1 VIVMQPSVSLAQQ
14 LPTASSSMPR
24 ASTPLVGGK
33 LPSAT
38 TAFGDALGKLLAA
51 VAANQPTLP
60 ADAATEIAQATD
72 DPSASVPTPQPGQ
85 TPPGPPVVYALPLP
99 QTAIRA
105 QSDTGTA
112 KAPPESQPV
121 RRDRPMRATS
131 VSVPVDQQV
140 LPADVHQ
147 LTVATPPADST
158 PENAAPTATRQ
169 DAEAPEQMEAV
180 KTAPWPP
187 PQDAEAGTPAQSAA
201 LPPLPAALPETATQ
215 STPSNLAAAMSPSQA
230 ASPAAQLAPALVQMG
245 PAPETAT
252 RAPSDTLEHAAL
264 ATPRQHAEAPE
275 QTDAVKAAP
284 SPQTDGA
291 PTAPTAVSVDAT
303 SSQPPHDAQAA
314 ALAQSVALPVGE
326 LKPSVPAALP
336 EAATQSTPSKL
347 ATAISPSP
355 APSPAAPL
363 APAAFAPL
371 PPETAV
377 RAPSDAGTSKAPPES
392 QPVRRGTYPRA
403 TSVSVSVDQQALPTD
418 AQPLPATPP
427 LHASTPEHAAP
438 EAPRQYVEAPEQNEA
453 VKAASSAQATSVL
466 VDATP
471 SLPPQAAEAAAPAQS
486 AAPPV
491 VELKPWVPAALPET
505 AAQSTPSN
513 LATAISPSPA
523 ASLSAQVAPA
533 ASARLLPE
541 TAIRAPSDAGTS
553 KAPQPLPVATP
564 LPRSTPENAAPASP
578 RQHAEAP
585 EQKEAVKATP
595 SPQTVDAAARPASLP
610 VDATSS
616 MPPQDTQAATHA
628 QSAALPAV
636 ELTPQMTAA
645 LPETVALSTPSSLI
659 TDAASPSH
667 AASPAAQLAPALVQ
681 MGHAPDG
688 AQRLTVRLDPPEL
701 GLVQVR
707 IDRPAEAAARVEIT
721 VEKPETLTLLLR
733 NQPQLQHA
741 LDLAGV
747 PAEGR
752 SVTFHV
758 ASPEPSR
765 NSEPATAPAPGVA
778 AGGLSGDGSHG
789 APRQGGQSGRQQT
802 SAQDGSET
810 EFTPIGPT
818 GWLRGGLDITA

>member
-85 TPPGPPVVYALPLP
+85 TPPGAPVVYALPLP

-105 QSDTGTA
+105 PSDTGTA

-169 DAEAPEQMEAV
+169 DGEAPEQMEAV

-215 STPSNLAAAMSPSQA
+215 STPSNLAAAMSRSQA
-230 ASPAAQLAPALVQMG
+230 ALPAAQLAPALVQMG
-245 PAPETAT
+245 RAPETAT

-438 EAPRQYVEAPEQNEA
+438 EAPRQHVEAPEQNEA

-491 VELKPWVPAALPET
+491 VELKPWEPAALPET

-533 ASARLLPE
+533 ASAPLLPE

-564 LPRSTPENAAPASP
+564 LPRSTPENATPASP

-733 NQPQLQHA
+733 DQPQLQHA

-802 SAQDGSET
+802 SAQDGRET
-810 EFTPIGPT
+810 EFTPIGLS

>member
-1 VIVMQPSVSLAQQ
+1 MQPSVSLAQQ

-85 TPPGPPVVYALPLP
+85 TPPGAPVVYALPLP

-105 QSDTGTA
+105 PSDTGTA

-187 PQDAEAGTPAQSAA
+187 PQDAEAATPAQSAA

-336 EAATQSTPSKL
+336 EAATQSTPSRSGYRDFTV
-347 ATAISPSP
+347 ASRIARRTAR
-355 APSPAAPL
+355 
-363 APAAFAPL
+363 
-371 PPETAV
+371 T
-377 RAPSDAGTSKAPPES
+377 G
-392 QPVRRGTYPRA
+392 
-403 TSVSVSVDQQALPTD
+403 
-418 AQPLPATPP
+418 
-427 LHASTPEHAAP
+427 
-438 EAPRQYVEAPEQNEA
+438 
-453 VKAASSAQATSVL
+453 
-466 VDATP
+466 
-471 SLPPQAAEAAAPAQS
+471 
-486 AAPPV
+486 
-491 VELKPWVPAALPET
+491 
-505 AAQSTPSN
+505 
-513 LATAISPSPA
+513 
-523 ASLSAQVAPA
+523 
-533 ASARLLPE
+533 SARAV
-541 TAIRAPSDAGTS
+541 TARDGGSRAKRRRYVQG
-553 KAPQPLPVATP
+553 
-564 LPRSTPENAAPASP
+564 
-578 RQHAEAP
+578 
-585 EQKEAVKATP
+585 
-595 SPQTVDAAARPASLP
+595 AAR
-610 VDATSS
+610 
-616 MPPQDTQAATHA
+616 
-628 QSAALPAV
+628 
-636 ELTPQMTAA
+636 
-645 LPETVALSTPSSLI
+645 
-659 TDAASPSH
+659 
-667 AASPAAQLAPALVQ
+667 
-681 MGHAPDG
+681 
-688 AQRLTVRLDPPEL
+688 
-701 GLVQVR
+701 
-707 IDRPAEAAARVEIT
+707 
-721 VEKPETLTLLLR
+721 
-733 NQPQLQHA
+733 
-741 LDLAGV
+741 
-747 PAEGR
+747 
-752 SVTFHV
+752 
-758 ASPEPSR
+758 
-765 NSEPATAPAPGVA
+765 EPARSARHIPACHIGLGV
-778 AGGLSGDGSHG
+778 G
-789 APRQGGQSGRQQT
+789 
-802 SAQDGSET
+802 
-810 EFTPIGPT
+810 
-818 GWLRGGLDITA
+818 